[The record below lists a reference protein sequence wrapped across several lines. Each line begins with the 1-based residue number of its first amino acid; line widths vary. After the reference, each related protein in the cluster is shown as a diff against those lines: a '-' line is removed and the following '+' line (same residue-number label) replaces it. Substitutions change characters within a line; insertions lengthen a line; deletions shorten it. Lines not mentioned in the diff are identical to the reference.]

1 MLLAQLCLS
10 FAAPDPRLL
19 EFTWESDSDSLDT
32 HHAFGFALGQ
42 KFGAIIRARFAEL
55 PQLKA
60 MMETYKS
67 AQGAALYQSFLDAHE
82 KEAPSAVAEIKGI
95 AAGAELPFAQVFLQ
109 NIPLEYS
116 DCSAKLGLVDMRA
129 TRRPRDDHCSDFQVC
144 APEGACVVGHNED
157 NGHADLN
164 RTALVHVRF
173 GARAFTAYT
182 YLGELPSGAFGFN
195 PAVAFTLN
203 WVGPT
208 DVVCPGLGRGFV
220 SRQLLVA
227 PDWASAI
234 ATASQPGQSAGHNFQ
249 LMRLGGESPAVLN
262 LEAAPRGLYAA
273 RPIGATTFFHAN
285 QYETLSVPQTYGN
298 SSTHRIARAAQMAP
312 PPSTAA
318 AIAHALGDQ
327 QDHAWPIFHDKTG
340 HAAGDISG
348 SWTIASA
355 LFDLRAKTLQI
366 YSGNPRHGDVL
377 KTLALPA

>member
-19 EFTWESDSDSLDT
+19 EFTWESDSDSIDT
-32 HHAFGFALGQ
+32 HHAFGLALGQ

-82 KEAPSAVAEIKGI
+82 KEAPSAVAELKGI

-144 APEGACVVGHNED
+144 APDGACVVGHNED

-164 RTALVHVRF
+164 RTALVHARF

-195 PAVAFTLN
+195 PAVA
-203 WVGPT
+203 VGEQSVRT
-208 DVVCPGLGRGFV
+208 SRRAADAHRICCSRMQPGARVRITVYPQLGRAD
-220 SRQLLVA
+220 RRRLPRTWCALLRG
-227 PDWASAI
+227 AI
-234 ATASQPGQSAGHNFQ
+234 RRP
-249 LMRLGGESPAVLN
+249 RLPP
-262 LEAAPRGLYAA
+262 APR
-273 RPIGATTFFHAN
+273 P
-285 QYETLSVPQTYGN
+285 
-298 SSTHRIARAAQMAP
+298 SSGP
-312 PPSTAA
+312 PPN
-318 AIAHALGDQ
+318 G
-327 QDHAWPIFHDKTG
+327 
-340 HAAGDISG
+340 
-348 SWTIASA
+348 
-355 LFDLRAKTLQI
+355 
-366 YSGNPRHGDVL
+366 
-377 KTLALPA
+377 